1 MSKTWEEF
9 AKSIPGNKMTNFKT
23 FGTTGSTG
31 IFSKKRRPYR
41 SKPALL
47 NHTVVI

>member
-31 IFSKKRRPYR
+31 IFSQKRNTGQNVCGLK
-41 SKPALL
+41 S
-47 NHTVVI
+47 

>member
-31 IFSKKRRPYR
+31 TFSINRRPYR
-41 SKPALL
+41 SKSALL
-47 NHTVVI
+47 NQT